1 MTTTPANVHANVNT
15 NVNSNGVSTYENYVT
30 LTEKA
35 LHKSRKSL
43 DTRSLIQLAYGDD
56 TAHIGG
62 SDMLMGILN
71 GVLDKIAN
79 ETVLE
84 DFNRYG
90 TTSRSVVDEGKQ
102 HLQSQQQLEQQHQQ
116 QQQQSIIVK
125 DDFTTVTSTTKSN
138 DDDDNNERRMM
149 KKTPQERLDKI
160 DEAIS
165 LVAEWEARRD
175 QLESLDAKSAREI
188 LDRNLLPEG
197 VCTEDVI
204 AHREY
209 EGNVRAKKAL
219 EEELQQIQGEISA
232 LAKQQ
237 TEEQSKIREQL
248 GKVEEVERELEA
260 TANVCAMITT

>member
-1 MTTTPANVHANVNT
+1 MTTTTANVHANVNA
-15 NVNSNGVSTYENYVT
+15 NGVSTYENYIT
-30 LTEKA
+30 LAKKA
-35 LHKSRKSL
+35 LQKSRKSL

-62 SDMLMGILN
+62 SDMLVGILN

-84 DFNRYG
+84 DFNLYG
-90 TTSRSVVDEGKQ
+90 TTSLRFIDKGEQ
-102 HLQSQQQLEQQHQQ
+102 QLQSQK
-116 QQQQSIIVK
+116 QQQSIIVK
-125 DDFTTVTSTTKSN
+125 DDLTTVVTTTKSN
-138 DDDDNNERRMM
+138 DDDDNGERRTM
-149 KKTPQERLDKI
+149 KRTPQERLDMI
-160 DEAIS
+160 DKAIS
-165 LVAEWEARRD
+165 LVVEWEARRD

-209 EGNVRAKKAL
+209 EGNVRAKRAL
-219 EEELQQIQGEISA
+219 EEELQRIQGEILA
-232 LAKQQ
+232 LEEKQ

-248 GKVEEVERELEA
+248 GKVEEAERELET